1 MDNNSGLKG
10 IDFSPEINMARY
22 LQKIRSYPI
31 LSQDEEYDLAVK
43 YKETKNQ
50 EIAKILVNSHLR
62 LVVKVASK
70 YRGYGLSAAE
80 MISEGNIGLLYAIEK
95 FEPEKGFRFS
105 TYALWWIKASIQKY
119 ILNSWS
125 LVKIG
130 TTAAQKK
137 LFFNLRKIKNRLN
150 LNDDRELTSDVLH
163 KIAGSLDVS
172 VQEVKDMNTRLK
184 AHDGSLNTI
193 IDASGD
199 NSSEWMD
206 FIADTKPNQE
216 DVFAYSETMKY
227 RKKMFLQALV
237 VLNKREKDILKFI
250 EKRKITSVAVG
261 CGTGKS
267 SSVKNL
273 ILSIIKKFDIYVTID
288 ADGLNSLEGKQKKST
303 IKEFKNS
310 KSKITVTP
318 HPKEFERIS
327 GIKYK
332 EDTNYRKQITKTFAK
347 NNDIICL
354 LKGHKTVVSDGN
366 EIYVNNTGNAGM
378 ATAGSGDVLTG
389 IISAFTC
396 IENKDLL
403 LKVSTAVYVHGLAG
417 DFAAKEKS
425 QISMTASDIIGNI
438 FKAIKKI
445 TR

>member
-22 LQKIRSYPI
+22 LKKIRSYPI
-31 LSQDEEYDLAVK
+31 LTQDEEYNLAVK
-43 YKETKNQ
+43 YRGTKNQ

-150 LNDDRELTSDVLH
+150 LNDDRELTTDVLYQ
-163 KIAGSLDVS
+163 IAGSLDVS

-199 NSSEWMD
+199 NGSEWMD

-216 DVFAYSETMKY
+216 DVFAYSETFKY
-227 RKKMFLQALV
+227 RKKLFLQALV
-237 VLNKREKDILKFI
+237 VLNKREKDILYKRRLAEKAITLDDLSKFYGISKERVRQI
-250 EKRKITSVAVG
+250 E
-261 CGTGKS
+261 
-267 SSVKNL
+267 
-273 ILSIIKKFDIYVTID
+273 
-288 ADGLNSLEGKQKKST
+288 LNS
-303 IKEFKNS
+303 
-310 KSKITVTP
+310 
-318 HPKEFERIS
+318 
-327 GIKYK
+327 
-332 EDTNYRKQITKTFAK
+332 
-347 NNDIICL
+347 
-354 LKGHKTVVSDGN
+354 
-366 EIYVNNTGNAGM
+366 
-378 ATAGSGDVLTG
+378 
-389 IISAFTC
+389 
-396 IENKDLL
+396 
-403 LKVSTAVYVHGLAG
+403 
-417 DFAAKEKS
+417 
-425 QISMTASDIIGNI
+425 
-438 FKAIKKI
+438 IKKI
-445 TR
+445 KKAVEMGV